1 MPGHD
6 GQNKMRGQERNAFIV
21 SYRVSDVERAL
32 REKEFI
38 YQLNRLNV
46 STTRAQPRTV
56 AYLTAPRLPPNH
68 PERVVRERYVV
79 IHPTDSE
86 SMSTMRHRR
95 KRRWRDYR
103 TSSGR
108 RPIKRFIV
116 ALPTGDQAAIAA
128 AMKDIQIHGNVSA
141 HHLWGDIYEVGA
153 CANKRQYRILFS
165 TEGRSDQVL
174 LSIHAIVKTTR
185 AVPRGDI
192 DLAERR
198 LRDWRSRGSRC
209 HRCTV
214 DSMPYS
220 T

>member
-1 MPGHD
+1 VA
-6 GQNKMRGQERNAFIV
+6 AF
-21 SYRVSDVERAL
+21 EG
-32 REKEFI
+32 
-38 YQLNRLNV
+38 
-46 STTRAQPRTV
+46 
-56 AYLTAPRLPPNH
+56 PPFDATNQ
-68 PERVVRERYVV
+68 PERVVCERYVA
-79 IHPTDSE
+79 IHPTNPE
-86 SMSTMRHRR
+86 SMTATRHPR

-108 RPIKRFIV
+108 RPVKRFIA
-116 ALPTGDQAAIAA
+116 ALPIDDQAAIAA

-141 HHLWGDIYEVGA
+141 HHLRGDIYEA
-153 CANKRQYRILFS
+153 RAYASKRQYRILYS

-185 AVPRGDI
+185 AVPGGDI

-198 LRDWRSRGSRC
+198 LRDWRSRGRHSC
-209 HRCTV
+209 HCTIDTV